1 MARYKKGLKTKN
13 KIIQASK
20 SLFYFNGYRKTTVQG
35 IADLAD
41 VNLGLISY
49 YFKSKD
55 NIAKSIFIGFLKEI
69 EKEVRKTYPDKNNNK
84 DIMPLY
90 MAKERIFFEII
101 LKNDNYQRFYREIIN
116 SNMIFTLME
125 DYVEKNYTSI
135 NNKVDKIND
144 KSLITAYSALETGG
158 RYNILRKYFKKTID
172 LDIDMV
178 IDILIGC
185 TPRLFGFSN
194 EDVSKFIKE
203 SRDYSEGIDKRNLKL
218 LI

>member
-1 MARYKKGLKTKN
+1 MGRYKKGLKTKN

-20 SLFYFNGYRKTTVQG
+20 SLFYFNGYKKTTVQG

-69 EKEVRKTYPDKNNNK
+69 EQEVKALDCSKDK
-84 DIMPLY
+84 DLMSVY

-101 LKNDNYQRFYREIIN
+101 LKNDNYQRFYKEIIN
-116 SNMIFTLME
+116 SNMIFNLLE
-125 DYVEKNYTSI
+125 DYVERNYTVI
-135 NNKVDKIND
+135 NNHIKKINND
-144 KSLITAYSALETGG
+144 DLIKSFSALEIGG
-158 RYNILRKYFKKTID
+158 RYNILRKYFRNSIN
-172 LDIDMV
+172 LDIDML
-178 IDILIGC
+178 INILIGC
-185 TPRLFGFSN
+185 TPRLFGYSN
-194 EDVSKFIKE
+194 ENVDSYIKE
-203 SRDYSEGIDKRNLKL
+203 SKVIADKVDKRNLKL

>member
-1 MARYKKGLKTKN
+1 MGRYKKGLKTKN
-13 KIIQASK
+13 KIIHASK
-20 SLFYFNGYRKTTVQG
+20 SLFYFNGYRKTTVQS

-69 EKEVRKTYPDKNNNK
+69 EKEVRQTYPKNN
-84 DIMPLY
+84 DEVLQLY

-116 SNMIFTLME
+116 SNMIFTLLE
-125 DYVEKNYTSI
+125 DYVEKNYNSI
-135 NNKVDKIND
+135 NNKVKRIND
-144 KSLITAYSALETGG
+144 KNLITAYSALETGG
-158 RYNILRKYFKKTID
+158 RYNILRKYFKNTID

-185 TPRLFGFSN
+185 TPRLFGYSN
-194 EDVSKFIKE
+194 ENVSKFIEE
-203 SRDYSEGIDKRNLKL
+203 SREFSENIDKRNLKL

>member
-69 EKEVRKTYPDKNNNK
+69 EKEVRKTYPSNDK
-84 DIMPLY
+84 DVMPLY
-90 MAKERIFFEII
+90 MAKERIFFQII
-101 LKNDNYQRFYREIIN
+101 LKNENYQRFYREIIN
-116 SNMIFTLME
+116 NNMIFTLME
-125 DYVEKNYTSI
+125 DYVEKNYNYI
-135 NNKVDKIND
+135 NNKVKRIDE

-158 RYNILRKYFKKTID
+158 RYNILRKYFKNTID
-172 LDIDMV
+172 LDVDMV
-178 IDILIGC
+178 VDILIGC

-194 EDVSKFIKE
+194 ENVDKFIKE
-203 SRDYSEGIDKRNLKL
+203 SRDYSENIDKRNLKL

>member
-1 MARYKKGLKTKN
+1 MGRYRKGLKTKN

-69 EKEVRKTYPDKNNNK
+69 EQEVKNTYPDNDK
-84 DIMPLY
+84 DIIQLY

-101 LKNDNYQRFYREIIN
+101 LTQENYQRFFREIIN
-116 SNMIFTLME
+116 SNMIFNLIE
-125 DYVEKNYTSI
+125 DYVEKNYNLINEKVKRI
-135 NNKVDKIND
+135 NNKN
-144 KSLITAYSALETGG
+144 LITAFAALETGG
-158 RYNILRKYFKKTID
+158 RYNILRKYFRNTID
-172 LDIDMV
+172 LELDGL

-185 TPRLFGFSN
+185 TPRLFGYSN
-194 EDVSKFIKE
+194 EDVSRFIEE
-203 SRDYSEGIDKRNLKL
+203 SKTYAEDVNKKNLKL

>member
-1 MARYKKGLKTKN
+1 MGRYKKGLKTKN

-69 EKEVRKTYPDKNNNK
+69 ELEVRKTYPDNED
-84 DIMPLY
+84 DILPLY

-101 LKNDNYQRFYREIIN
+101 LNNDNYQRFYREIIN
-116 SNMIFTLME
+116 SNMIFTLLE
-125 DYVEKNYTSI
+125 DYVEKNYNSINDKVNRI
-135 NNKVDKIND
+135 NNKN
-144 KSLITAYSALETGG
+144 LITAYSALETGG
-158 RYNILRKYFKKTID
+158 RYNILRKYFKNTMD
-172 LDIDMV
+172 LDVDMV

-185 TPRLFGFSN
+185 TPRLFGYSN
-194 EDVSKFIKE
+194 EDVRKFIEKSKE
-203 SRDYSEGIDKRNLKL
+203 YAEDIDKRNLKL